1 MKKLLLA
8 SLFSLL
14 FFNLSTADELNQ
26 KIDQAKKICKELG
39 FKEGS
44 EKLADCAL
52 ELVSMDNLVG
62 ETQTNVVSSNT
73 TTEGQEYTFTGEAT
87 FGIPKKTR
95 AQKKHEKRVA
105 KFIKYPDQELC
116 VGYINNS
123 WRDNSIFKKKEN
135 QKARSEAIRIRGLD
149 CNQYRDAAYHKKN
162 NGYGVAEVLRDL
174 AVSQGDIA
182 RENEKARAK
191 NKNRNLNCTSKQ
203 IGSSVSTNCY

>member
-8 SLFSLL
+8 FLFSLL
-14 FFNLSTADELNQ
+14 FLNLSIADELD
-26 KIDQAKKICKELG
+26 KRIDQANKTCKELG

-52 ELVSMDNLVG
+52 ELFSMDNLVG

-73 TTEGQEYTFTGEAT
+73 TSEGQQYTFTGEAT
-87 FGIPKKTR
+87 FGTPKKTR
-95 AQKKHEKRVA
+95 AQKKQDKRVA

-135 QKARSEAIRIRGLD
+135 QEARSEAIRIRGLD

-182 RENEKARAK
+182 RENEKARA
-191 NKNRNLNCTSKQ
+191 NNRNRNLNCTSRK
-203 IGSSVSTNCY
+203 IGSSISTSCY